1 MAVNEW
7 KLKQN
12 ACFRCILTEDGTL
25 VDYTDQRN
33 DPKKMTAVAALTQIH
48 LVRTT
53 TNTDKVKDLALI
65 VLTVPLPH

>member
-1 MAVNEW
+1 
-7 KLKQN
+7 
-12 ACFRCILTEDGTL
+12 L

-65 VLTVPLPH
+65 VLTVPLPR